1 MKESLLY
8 INFAKSFLLLFVLF
22 GLLGLIFG
30 YYFASRLPTY
40 YLTEKLYQFSYTL
53 ENAVSVEK
61 ESDQVVAILRSSHL
75 KQELL
80 IQSSQISIY
89 KPGPF
94 LVSMQVKSVDAEQ
107 AVNNLNTLSGYL
119 TQNYKVN
126 EIGKET
132 FNIENKPYPKFSLIG
147 FLIGEVSALII
158 SLFLSYFKKY

>member
-107 AVNNLNTLSGYL
+107 AVNNLNT
-119 TQNYKVN
+119 
-126 EIGKET
+126 
-132 FNIENKPYPKFSLIG
+132 
-147 FLIGEVSALII
+147 
-158 SLFLSYFKKY
+158 